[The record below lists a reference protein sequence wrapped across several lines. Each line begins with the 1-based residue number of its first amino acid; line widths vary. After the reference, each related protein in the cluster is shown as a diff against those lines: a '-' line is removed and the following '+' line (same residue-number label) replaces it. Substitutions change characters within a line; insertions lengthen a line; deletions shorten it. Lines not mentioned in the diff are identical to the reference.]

1 MDIDPTIIRQYFT
14 SPRLRRI
21 LEDYRDNLDPTP
33 FIELLTEN
41 WLDPRTATQWGLDIW
56 GRIVGVSRY
65 LSVSADKF
73 IGYEEAGDL
82 TTDTYGYAIWY
93 NGFDAS
99 GTTLYLA
106 DDLFRQLI
114 YAKAWSN
121 NSDRSIRSLNGCLQM
136 LFGSSGGAYAQDN
149 HDGTITIVMNFIPT
163 AAQTAIITQ
172 TDVLP
177 VRAGVS
183 YTYEINPSVE
193 GAFILDKSELDGSDV
208 LG

>member
-14 SPRLRRI
+14 SPRMRRI
-21 LEDYRDNLDPTP
+21 LEDFRDNLDPEP
-33 FIELLTEN
+33 LFEMLLDN
-41 WLDPRTATQWGLDIW
+41 WIDPRTATGWGLDIW

-65 LSVSADKF
+65 LSVSGDKF

-93 NGFDAS
+93 NGFDNS

-121 NSDRSIRSLNGCLQM
+121 NSDCSIRSLNGCLQM
-136 LFGSSGGAYAQDN
+136 LFSNSGQAYAQDN
-149 HDGTITIVMNFIPT
+149 HDGSITIVLGFIPT
-163 AAQTAIITQ
+163 PAQTAIITQ
-172 TDVLP
+172 TSVLP
-177 VRAGVS
+177 IRAGVS
-183 YTYEINPSVE
+183 YTYKIASDVE
-193 GAFILDKSELDGSDV
+193 GAFVLDTSELNGSDV